1 MGGAALS
8 GQHAPT
14 MFAEAGAFP
23 VDLQL
28 DHATLSPELCPGGR
42 DVDPGGAAGATE
54 IKEWMWAC

>member
-1 MGGAALS
+1 
-8 GQHAPT
+8 